1 MCCGVHRVRCC
12 SGSLAGPLWRG
23 RPDLSTDFRWQTNL
37 VQVDWIDV
45 ISLKELS
52 ETLLKLLMG
61 FSVMVGMACACY
73 VEPELVLH
81 LPFPQH
87 HRSRV
92 STSFLSA
99 CRIHWQPG
107 TYSVVTVRSSK
118 NALIFLS
125 YSNSMLPQKFDVN
138 RWSSQSRCND
148 LHTYPPEHQQSPS
161 TVVFRIYTPPFLTL
175 LFHPSRQAVA
185 ESQSVGCLY
194 KLNNL
199 SVFLPTDL
207 GCEGL
212 VLPSYISG

>member
-1 MCCGVHRVRCC
+1 MRCC

-118 NALIFLS
+118 NALIFMSSALRCHVDVTAPEETLILKLLWLS
-125 YSNSMLPQKFDVN
+125 MMRSL
-138 RWSSQSRCND
+138 
-148 LHTYPPEHQQSPS
+148 
-161 TVVFRIYTPPFLTL
+161 IL
-175 LFHPSRQAVA
+175 L
-185 ESQSVGCLY
+185 EM
-194 KLNNL
+194 
-199 SVFLPTDL
+199 
-207 GCEGL
+207 
-212 VLPSYISG
+212 